1 MSNTYRHKDKGK
13 FHNKVLNYNEVCEST
28 KNMWDRHNS
37 EYGEDKERQLQI
49 KEKIA
54 EKELKTEIKEI
65 IEQGVDF
72 DIPEQDKIIEQIFG
86 KQ

>member
-13 FHNKVLNYNEVCEST
+13 FHNKALKYDEVCEST

-65 IEQGVDF
+65 IEQGADF
-72 DIPEQDKIIEQIFG
+72 DISEQDKIIEQIFG